1 MGTPGHG
8 SELDYDPYVQT
19 RQVRGEIEIFAEK
32 NQTSVIYDCDLWANY
47 QLFTFHDFFYILN
60 FIYTNKPIYHL
71 QNTKPRNMLVSFF
84 KSYCFEVLSATALKI
99 PQTYHK
105 SKVVGLLDFFI
116 DIFFLSLK
124 FRIKIFFFEACAIS
138 KQLLCVCL
146 AKFSFLNIL
155 PCLNT
160 HI

>member
-1 MGTPGHG
+1 M
-8 SELDYDPYVQT
+8 
-19 RQVRGEIEIFAEK
+19 I
-32 NQTSVIYDCDLWANY
+32 VICEQITNCLH
-47 QLFTFHDFFYILN
+47 FMIFFYILN

-124 FRIKIFFFEACAIS
+124 FRIKKFFLKHVQYQSNC
-138 KQLLCVCL
+138 CVSVWQNS
-146 AKFSFLNIL
+146 AF
-155 PCLNT
+155 
-160 HI
+160 